1 MNKKPTLASETIDA
15 ATLVTVT
22 GGTGLD
28 NGPKPIQIGTLPN
41 GMAPPKYSAGW
52 WDFVRSNGSK

>member
-1 MNKKPTLASETIDA
+1 MNKEPATPQNLDQA
-15 ATLVTVT
+15 ALVTVT

-28 NGPKPIQIGTLPN
+28 ASPKIVPITPPT

-52 WDFVRSNGSK
+52 WDFVRAKGGQ